1 MSIKP
6 WIAAARP
13 KTLPLAVSNIFIGS
27 AIAFSE
33 KKFNLVVFILGLTTA
48 ILLQIL
54 SNYANDYGDFIKKA
68 DENRTSKYERA
79 LTSGRIT
86 PSQMRLMLIILS
98 SFTFVT
104 GIILIIMGL
113 KGSGMAVYLF
123 FLLVGLLS
131 IAAALTYTMGK
142 KPYGYAGLGDFSVFI
157 FFGLVAVCGIYI
169 LHTKQWQWPVLL
181 PASAFGLLSMGVL
194 NINNIRDEASD
205 RLAGKSTLVVKMGVQ
220 KAKIYHSI
228 TVVTANILAVCFTW
242 IHYQTAFQWM
252 FLLAVPLFF
261 RNIYRI
267 NTSKSTDV
275 YDEELKNLSLTIL
288 LFSITFGLGLAI

>member
-228 TVVTANILAVCFTW
+228 IVVTAIILAVCFTW

>member
-33 KKFNLVVFILGLTTA
+33 TKFNPNVFLLGLTTA

-54 SNYANDYGDFIKKA
+54 SNYANDYGDFMKKA

-86 PSQMRLMLIILS
+86 PSQMKLMLIILS
-98 SFTFVT
+98 AITLIT
-104 GIILIIMGL
+104 GIILIIIGL

-123 FLLVGLLS
+123 FLIAGLLS

-181 PASAFGLLSMGVL
+181 PAAAFGLLSMGVL

-205 RLAGKSTLVVKMGVQ
+205 RPAGKGTLVVKMGVQ

-228 TVVTANILAVCFTW
+228 IIVTAIILAICFTLV
-242 IHYQTAFQWM
+242 HYQSVYQWI
-252 FLLAVPLFF
+252 FLLTVPLFLEIF
-261 RNIYRI
+261 A
-267 NTSKSTDV
+267 
-275 YDEELKNLSLTIL
+275 E
-288 LFSITFGLGLAI
+288 